1 MIEIVLLLFGIHI
14 FALTAYL
21 YWDHRAGVEKGED
34 LVRAVRRGGVPP
46 TAEEYEREAAWAV
59 IDAHLD
65 AARLADRE
73 RLLVRRM
80 EERLRAEGERTARDG

>member
-1 MIEIVLLLFGIHI
+1 MIEALI
-14 FALTAYL
+14 FALAVVQAGTIVYL
-21 YWDHRAGVEKGED
+21 IVDHNEGIAQGED